1 MKTSSTTTAHAMPA
15 DFELEYQ
22 WQEGSLPPP
31 HHYSYRI
38 LLRADGSGVVT
49 MIPGYSFQQPP
60 TWTEPFAIAAADLTS
75 LHEFMRARG
84 MPDRKWKTRDQHIVG
99 GSHSSLRWLAN
110 GKTADVSSQLAES
123 DRALYGEIVDAVRT
137 RVPDALWSDLLAR
150 LRKFQEAN

>member
-1 MKTSSTTTAHAMPA
+1 MKPSFTPTVPGMPA

-60 TWTEPFAIAAADLTS
+60 TWTEPFAIAAADLAS
-75 LHEFMRARG
+75 LREFIRARG

-99 GSHSSLRWLAN
+99 DSHSSFRLLAN
-110 GKTADVSSQLAES
+110 GKTVNVSSQLVDS

-137 RVPDALWSDLLAR
+137 RVPDALWSDLLSR
-150 LRKFQEAN
+150 LSKFQEAN